1 MAKPRPLVGLLSGV
15 AAGLVASA
23 AMSLFRKQASKL
35 IEQQPDGAT
44 AGDETPSPAR
54 DTSTDAVHYLVGAA
68 LGGMYG
74 LLTEYQPD
82 ASTGFGTAYGV
93 ATATVLDQVTPT
105 DAVQETAPL
114 QTAVSHLVFG
124 VVLEGMRT
132 LLAGR
137 RQAALPAPV
146 APRRIGTRGK
156 TQG

>member
-1 MAKPRPLVGLLSGV
+1 MAKPRPVVGLLSGI

-23 AMSLFRKQASKL
+23 AMSLFRKQAVKL
-35 IEQQPDGAT
+35 SEPQPAT
-44 AGDETPSPAR
+44 AGEVALPGR
-54 DTSTDAVHYLVGAA
+54 GKSTEVVHYAVGAA

-93 ATATVLDQVTPT
+93 ATATILDQVVGST
-105 DAVQETAPL
+105 DSAPDTAPVKA
-114 QTAVSHLVFG
+114 AVSHLVFG

-137 RQAALPAPV
+137 R
-146 APRRIGTRGK
+146 
-156 TQG
+156 